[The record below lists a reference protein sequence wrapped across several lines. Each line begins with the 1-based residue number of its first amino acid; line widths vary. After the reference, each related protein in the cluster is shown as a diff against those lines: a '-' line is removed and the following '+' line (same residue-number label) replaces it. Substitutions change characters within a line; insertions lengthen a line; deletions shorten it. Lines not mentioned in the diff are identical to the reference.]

1 MSDENPKYPIDTIQ
15 EALCEF
21 RLRPSGEHS
30 WSPKHAGEIFKA
42 LGTDTYPGMEPLTEI
57 GLELAVGTGG
67 QPQQRMIQGPPKFRF
82 TRADEKQVVQVSSQ
96 LFVVNFLSPYPG
108 WRTVK
113 DEILAKWQLL
123 EPLLRPEAIER
134 VGLRYINRIPSGR
147 DTRVADWL
155 RDSPFIPGA
164 INKVETGI
172 KYRFEAGLGADD
184 TIIVSIVRDLSE
196 SRNGDLLFDIDRVHF
211 PHRLLA
217 LEEMGDLIHRLHG
230 DVYGVFSEGKTEI
243 LEQYLQ
249 GKLKK

>member
-15 EALCEF
+15 EALCEL

-42 LGTDTYPGMEPLTEI
+42 LGTDSFPGMEPLTEI
-57 GLELAVGTGG
+57 GLELTVGAGG

-82 TRADEKQVVQVSSQ
+82 TRADEKLVVQVSSQ

-113 DEILAKWQLL
+113 DEILAKWLLL
-123 EPLLRPEAIER
+123 EPILRPEAIER
-134 VGLRYINRIPSGR
+134 IGLRYINRIPSGR
-147 DTRVADWL
+147 ETRAADWL
-155 RDSPFIPGA
+155 RESPFIPSA
-164 INKVETGI
+164 INRAETEI

-184 TIIVSIVRDLSE
+184 IIIVSIVRDFSE
-196 SRNGDLLFDIDRVHF
+196 FRNGDLLFDIDRGHF
-211 PHRLLA
+211 PRRQLA
-217 LEEMGDLIHRLHG
+217 LEEIAGLIHRLHG
-230 DVYGVFSEGKTEI
+230 DVYGVFSEGKSER

-249 GKLKK
+249 GKLTK